1 MTPADRRYTN
11 QHQWV
16 LMTDDGFALVGITD
30 FAQDQLG
37 PIVYLELPEAGESLE
52 EGEPY
57 GVVESMKSSSDL
69 FTPLASQV
77 VAVNSNAEDEPS
89 IVNDDPYGEGWMLRV
104 RLLEERGYDRLMRAS
119 DYADSVGE

>member
-1 MTPADRRYTN
+1 MTPEDRRYTN

-16 LMTDDGFALVGITD
+16 LPIEDGLALVGITD

-37 PIVYLELPEAGESLE
+37 PIVYLELPEVGETLE

-69 FTPLASQV
+69 FTPLDSV
-77 VAVNSNAEDEPS
+77 VVGVNSAAEDEPS
-89 IVNDDPYGEGWMLRV
+89 IVNGDPYGEGWMLRV
-104 RLLEERGYDRLMRAS
+104 RLLEPTAYERMMEAS
-119 DYADSVGE
+119 DYAESVGE

>member
-1 MTPADRRYTN
+1 MTPEDRRYTN

-16 LMTDDGFALVGITD
+16 LPIEDGLALVGITD

-37 PIVYLELPEAGESLE
+37 PIVYLELPEAGETLE

-69 FTPLASQV
+69 FTPLDSEV
-77 VAVNSNAEDEPS
+77 VGVNSAAEDEPS
-89 IVNDDPYGEGWMLRV
+89 VVNDDPYGEGWMLRV
-104 RLLEERGYDRLMRAS
+104 RLLDPAAYERMMEAS
-119 DYADSVGE
+119 DYAGSVGE

>member
-1 MTPADRRYTN
+1 MTPEDRRYTN

-16 LMTDDGFALVGITD
+16 LLTDDGLALVGITD

-69 FTPLASQV
+69 FTPLDSEV
-77 VAVNSNAEDEPS
+77 VAVNSNAVDEPS

-104 RLLEERGYDRLMRAS
+104 RLLVEGGYDRLMRAS
-119 DYADSVGE
+119 DYAESVGE